1 MLMPKE
7 FEIKSPLNEL
17 TDADLADLIAG
28 VQSVIAGGV
37 ALAPAGGER
46 LASKPLGFALSAQS
60 TAPRNSARKTPSRRR
75 SSTAVSNAGLMA

>member
-28 VQSVIAGGV
+28 VQSLIAGGV

-46 LASKPLGFALSAQS
+46 LASKPH
-60 TAPRNSARKTPSRRR
+60 
-75 SSTAVSNAGLMA
+75 